1 MFKVYKSQGFR
12 ERQRYE
18 VLCSRFRTNI
28 KQMNDQI
35 IRNEL
40 IQEYIRHL
48 EVEFYKEYNPALV
61 AEIKERETDKLW
73 RSIFQQ
79 TYESC
84 SKELLKDIT
93 KKLILRLEVIGENP
107 PPFFGNMLFKLLLHP
122 KIDCHSREVT
132 PFLCRACLRPSSSTI
147 SI

>member
-1 MFKVYKSQGFR
+1 MYKSQGFR

-18 VLCSRFRTNI
+18 VLCKRFRTNI
-28 KQMNDQI
+28 EQMNDQI

-84 SKELLKDIT
+84 SRELLKDIT

-107 PPFFGNMLFKLLLHP
+107 PPFFGSMLLKLLLHP
-122 KIDCHSREVT
+122 KFDCHSREVT
-132 PFLCRACLRPSSSTI
+132 PTLCRAQRFRS
-147 SI
+147 